1 VINLSIYR
9 DKNFPG
15 NECEVRPN
23 MGEKRLEAVK
33 VEKNQMQIG
42 VCEVSFYAVKK
53 KNELPLGQSTLVP
66 ASVADLDP
74 SLL

>member
-1 VINLSIYR
+1 
-9 DKNFPG
+9 
-15 NECEVRPN
+15 

-53 KNELPLGQSTLVP
+53 KK
-66 ASVADLDP
+66 
-74 SLL
+74 